1 MDSQLCVRGFFVC
14 GNVVARYQNDAFL
27 GLVFMA
33 SDDLYGTQPF
43 EKDPAWVEAML
54 SARDGC

>member
-1 MDSQLCVRGFFVC
+1 
-14 GNVVARYQNDAFL
+14 
-27 GLVFMA
+27 MA

-54 SARDGC
+54 AARDGC